1 MSVLNTGLATPSRGY
16 DIDQSLRFND
26 DDTAYLS
33 WTPAGA
39 GNQRT
44 WTWSGWVK
52 RGHLGSST
60 YQCFYGVDGVS
71 PNDRTEFTFSEADAL
86 FIYEEAS
93 STAISLTTSA
103 LFRDPSAWY
112 HIVIAMDTTQ
122 GTDTNKV
129 KIYVNGEQ
137 ITSFSGSTYPSL
149 NYDSFVNSTNKHIVG
164 ARGYADGTVNKYFD
178 GYLSEVN
185 FIDGTALTPSS
196 FGEAGDYGEWK
207 PIKYTGSYGTNGFY
221 LDFSDSAALGDDAA
235 NSNDF
240 AVTNLTAADQ
250 MLDSPTNNFC
260 TFSPIDHALGDAGTL
275 SEGNL
280 KWVNG
285 SDDTV
290 RGTLAVTSGKWYFEA
305 IPKTTVDGSNPIMF
319 GIMGTTGLPAH
330 SGMDRANYIYSDN
343 DSNHGIYHV
352 EAGSASTATVTAF
365 TSLSVD
371 DVLGMAFDMDTGKI
385 WLSMGGTW
393 LDSGDPAAGSN
404 PAYTMATTGDIPMTI
419 GADHAGVTYTVIY
432 NCGQDSSFAGNKT
445 AQGNGDA
452 GDDFYYTPPSGFKSL
467 KTSNLPAVAVTPSE
481 HFNTVLYT
489 GNGSDGHA
497 ITGVGFQPDFNWTK
511 NRSTVRNHTLT
522 DAVRGATE
530 CLFSSLNDAETT
542 LSTSLQSFDSDGFT
556 VGTYNN
562 FNTNT
567 DTYVAW
573 NWKANGAGSANT
585 DGDMAE
591 TVTVSANTDAG
602 FSIVTYTGDGSAATV
617 GHGLSKALE
626 MIIVKNRDAT
636 DDWRVYHSG
645 NTAAPE
651 TDYLE
656 LNDDAATADDA
667 ENWNDTA
674 PTSSVFT
681 IGDGDNVNTD
691 DETYVAYCFHS
702 VEGYSK
708 VGSYTGNGNAD
719 GTFVYTGFKPAYVL
733 LKITDDT
740 NNWFIFDNKRDTYNV
755 AEHRLY
761 ASTSDA
767 EATGLNTMDMLSN
780 GFKFRDTNLAWN
792 ASGNNYIYIAF
803 AETPFRY
810 ANAR

>member
-1 MSVLNTGLATPSRGY
+1 MAVLNTGLATPARGFT
-16 DIDQSLRFND
+16 IDYSCRFND
-26 DDTAYLS
+26 GDSAYLS
-33 WTPAGA
+33 RTPASA
-39 GNQRT
+39 GNRRT
-44 WTWSGWVK
+44 FTWSAWFKHGAMD
-52 RGHLGSST
+52 GS
-60 YQCFYGVDGVS
+60 
-71 PNDRTEFTFSEADAL
+71 FTFISAVDDNLMWQHDSGEPRMVRYEHSADG
-86 FIYEEAS
+86 
-93 STAISLTTSA
+93 AIGSVGFS
-103 LFRDPSAWY
+103 RDPSAWY
-112 HIVIAMDTTQ
+112 HIMWVVDTT
-122 GTDTNKV
+122 DTSPASNK
-129 KIYVNGEQ
+129 KKLYINGVRFDDTSGGSYGDNNREQ
-137 ITSFSGSTYPSL
+137 SFNNNTVQYIGSNTTPGGSL
-149 NYDSFVNSTNKHIVG
+149 
-164 ARGYADGTVNKYFD
+164 FD
-178 GYLSEVN
+178 GYLAEVHM
-185 FIDGTALTPSS
+185 IDGTALTPSS
-196 FGEAGDYGEWK
+196 FGETGDYGEWK
-207 PIKYTGSYGTNGFY
+207 PKEYDTADGAYGTCGYY
-221 LDFSDSAALGDDAA
+221 LDFADSAALG
-235 NSNDF
+235 NDVSGNNNDWT
-240 AVTNLTAADQ
+240 VTNLTAVDQ
-250 MLDSPTNNFC
+250 MLDTPTNNFC

-343 DSNHGIYHV
+343 GSNHGIYHV

-467 KTSNLPAVAVTPSE
+467 KTSNLPTPAVTPSE

-489 GNGSDGHA
+489 GNATSNS
-497 ITGVGFQPDFNWTK
+497 ITGVGFQPDLIWAK
-511 NRSTVRNHTLT
+511 CIWPGYSHGVYDVL
-522 DAVRGATE
+522 RGAGNFLVT
-530 CLFSSLNDAETT
+530 NTT
-542 LSTSLQSFDSDGFT
+542 AAAVQNASGYGMTSFDSDGFST
-556 VGTYNN
+556 GTNQYNLVASAN
-562 FNTNT
+562 N
-567 DTYVAW
+567 YVAW
-573 NWKANGAGSANT
+573 NWLANGSGSSNT
-585 DGDMAE
+585 DGDIAS
-591 TVTVSANTDAG
+591 TVSANTDAG
-602 FSIVTYTGDGSAATV
+602 FSIVSWSGSGNNNDTV
-617 GHGLSKALE
+617 GHGLSSAPE
-626 MIIVKNRDAT
+626 MVICKRRNNGTDQWAAYHADLGQGFLQPNTSDDYDTAT
-636 DDWRVYHSG
+636 DRWG
-645 NTAAPE
+645 TN
-651 TDYLE
+651 
-656 LNDDAATADDA
+656 
-667 ENWNDTA
+667 A
-674 PTSSVFT
+674 PTSTVMNLGYAGST
-681 IGDGDNVNTD
+681 NNGSG
-691 DETYVAYCFHS
+691 TYIAYMFHS
-702 VEGYSK
+702 VDGYSK

-761 ASTSDA
+761 ASTSDS

-803 AETPFRY
+803 AEIPFRY